1 MTKIFKMKLQKNLLT
16 AALCL
21 AALPIAEA
29 VNAPAFAA
37 DIGKSDRVADPGTGF
52 DDARYSNS
60 SEWKITLGVGAAYA
74 PKYEGS
80 DKLEM
85 GAVPMVFVDY
95 GDFLNINF
103 SGVTVN
109 LLNQSGFR
117 LGIKGGWEAGRK
129 EKDDRKNLRGLGDVK
144 AGGVIGGIIAYDVEP
159 FEIYT
164 KVDKTIGGSEG
175 LTATIG
181 ASVSHKVDQFIL
193 SADLSATWADDKHM
207 KSYFGVTSAQSARS
221 GLRRYDAKA
230 GFKRI
235 DASASVSYL
244 LTENWAIT
252 GMGGVGFLIGD
263 AKDSPLSKK
272 DIQPFA
278 MIGMSYTF

>member
-1 MTKIFKMKLQKNLLT
+1 M
-16 AALCL
+16 
-21 AALPIAEA
+21 
-29 VNAPAFAA
+29 
-37 DIGKSDRVADPGTGF
+37 
-52 DDARYSNS
+52 
-60 SEWKITLGVGAAYA
+60 
-74 PKYEGS
+74 
-80 DKLEM
+80 
-85 GAVPMVFVDY
+85 
-95 GDFLNINF
+95 
-103 SGVTVN
+103 
-109 LLNQSGFR
+109 
-117 LGIKGGWEAGRK
+117 
-129 EKDDRKNLRGLGDVK
+129 
-144 AGGVIGGIIAYDVEP
+144 
-159 FEIYT
+159 
-164 KVDKTIGGSEG
+164 DKTIGGSEG

-181 ASVSHKVDQFIL
+181 ASVSQKVDQFIL
-193 SADLSATWADDKHM
+193 GAELSATWADGKHM